1 MSFSARKAWNWLR
14 AHPKVAIGLGIVSF
28 FLLVGLIGPLIF
40 RNPNAMDAASAMAA
54 PSSTHWLGTTQTGQD
69 VFQQVVVGTRT
80 SLILCFGIGLAATV
94 LSVVVG
100 MLAGYFGGLVDD
112 VLSLFINIFLIIPA
126 LPLAV
131 VLSSYFPA
139 AGTTS
144 IFIVLLLT
152 GWPWGARVIRAQ
164 TLSLRERDFITSA
177 RCAGE
182 SFWRIIFFEIFPN
195 EIAIVTSG
203 FVGTVLFAI
212 LADVG
217 LEYIGLGDPTGTG
230 WGTMLYW
237 AQNSDSL
244 VQGMWWWFVAP
255 GACVALLGA
264 GLSLIN
270 FGIDELA
277 NPKLRKE
284 RRPVAPRF
292 IVGEQPAR
300 SSKTVEKHVEKV
312 AG

>member
-1 MSFSARKAWNWLR
+1 MRFSAGKAWRWLC
-14 AHPKVAIGLGIVSF
+14 AHPKVAIGLSMVSF

-40 RNPNAMDAASAMAA
+40 LNPNAMDAASAMAA

-80 SLILCFGIGLAATV
+80 SLILCFGIGLAATA

-112 VLSLFINIFLIIPA
+112 VLSLFINMFLVIPA

-144 IFIVLLLT
+144 IFIVLLMT

-164 TLSLRERDFITSA
+164 TLSLRERDFVTSA
-177 RCAGE
+177 SCAGE

-195 EIAIVTSG
+195 EIAIVTSS

-237 AQNSDSL
+237 AQNSDAL
-244 VQGMWWWFVAP
+244 VQGMWWWFTAP

-264 GLSLIN
+264 GLSLVN

-284 RRPVAPRF
+284 RRPKIKQLAFRN
-292 IVGEQPAR
+292 
-300 SSKTVEKHVEKV
+300 KTVEKRIEKV
-312 AG
+312 AV

>member
-1 MSFSARKAWNWLR
+1 MHFAPGAMWRWLVN
-14 AHPKVAIGLGIVSF
+14 HPKVTIGLGIVSF
-28 FLLVGLIGPLIF
+28 FLLIGIVGPLIF
-40 RNPNAMDAASAMAA
+40 RNPNAMNAASAMDA
-54 PSSTHWLGTTQTGQD
+54 PSSAHWFGTTQTGQD
-69 VFQQVVVGTRT
+69 VFQQLVVGTRT
-80 SLILCFGIGLAATV
+80 SLMLCFGIGLVATF

-100 MLAGYFGGLVDD
+100 ILAGYFGGLVDD
-112 VLSLFINIFLIIPA
+112 ILSLFINIFLVIPA

-131 VLSSYFPA
+131 VLSSYFPT
-139 AGTTS
+139 AGTAS
-144 IFIVLLLT
+144 IFVVLLLT

-164 TLSLRERDFITSA
+164 TLSLRERDFIQAASSS
-177 RCAGE
+177 GE
-182 SFWRIIFFEIFPN
+182 SFWRIVFCEIFPN
-195 EIAIVTSG
+195 EIAIVASS
-203 FVGTVLFAI
+203 FVGTALFAI

-244 VQGMWWWFVAP
+244 VQGMWWWFAAP

-284 RRPVAPRF
+284 RRVKIKQTVVEAKEPGESRQEVA
-292 IVGEQPAR
+292 V
-300 SSKTVEKHVEKV
+300 
-312 AG
+312 

>member
-1 MSFSARKAWNWLR
+1 MHFSWRGLWLWLVK
-14 AHPKVAIGLGIVSF
+14 HPKVTIGLGIVVF
-28 FLLVGLIGPLIF
+28 FTLIGLIGPLIF
-40 RNPNAMDAASAMAA
+40 HDPNAMDVQAAMDA
-54 PSSTHWLGTTQTGQD
+54 PSGAHWFGTTQTGQD
-69 VFQQVVVGTRT
+69 VFQQLIVGTRM
-80 SLILCFGIGLAATV
+80 SLLLCFGIGLVATT
-94 LSVVVG
+94 LAVVVG
-100 MLAGYFGGLVDD
+100 MLAGYFGGLLDD
-112 VLSLFINIFLIIPA
+112 ILSLFINIFLVIPA

-139 AGTTS
+139 AGTTA
-144 IFIVLLLT
+144 IFVVLLLT

-164 TLSLRERDFITSA
+164 TMSLRERDFVQAARSA
-177 RCAGE
+177 GD
-182 SFWRIIFFEIFPN
+182 SFWRIIFYEIFPN
-195 EIAIVTSG
+195 EVAIVASG
-203 FVGTVLFAI
+203 FVGTALFAI

-244 VQGMWWWFVAP
+244 VQGMWWWFAAP

-277 NPKLRKE
+277 NPKLRRE
-284 RRPVAPRF
+284 HPVKLQPRSARA
-292 IVGEQPAR
+292 VQQTPA
-300 SSKTVEKHVEKV
+300 EKKQEVV
-312 AG
+312 A

>member
-1 MSFSARKAWNWLR
+1 MRFSAGGLWYWLLK
-14 AHPKVAIGLGIVSF
+14 HPKVALGLAIVGLF
-28 FLLVGLIGPLIF
+28 VMVGLVGPLVF
-40 RNPNAMDAASAMAA
+40 RDPNAMDAASAMAG
-54 PSSTHWLGTTQTGQD
+54 PSSVHWFGTTQTGQD
-69 VFQQVVVGTRT
+69 VFQQVIVGTRT
-80 SLILCFGIGLAATV
+80 SLLLCFGVGLSATV

-112 VLSLFINIFLIIPA
+112 LLSLFINIFLVVPA

-131 VLSSYFPA
+131 VLSSYFPT
-139 AGTTS
+139 AGTQA
-144 IFIVLLLT
+144 IFLVLLMT

-164 TLSLRERDFITSA
+164 TLSLRERDFVQAA
-177 RCAGE
+177 RSGGD
-182 SFWRIIFFEIFPN
+182 SFWRIIFCEIFPN
-195 EIAIVTSG
+195 QVAIVASS
-203 FVGTVLFAI
+203 FVGTALFAI

-244 VQGMWWWFVAP
+244 VQGMWWWFAIP

-264 GLSLIN
+264 GLSLLN

-284 RRPVAPRF
+284 RRVKVPTRPTTREPQAS
-292 IVGEQPAR
+292 AR
-300 SSKTVEKHVEKV
+300 TQQEVM
-312 AG
+312 A